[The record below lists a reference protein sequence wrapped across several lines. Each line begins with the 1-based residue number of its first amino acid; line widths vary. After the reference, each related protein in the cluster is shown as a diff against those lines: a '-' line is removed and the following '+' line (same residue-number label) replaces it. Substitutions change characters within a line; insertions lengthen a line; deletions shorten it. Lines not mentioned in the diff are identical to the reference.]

1 VPRKIRELVGDLV
14 RAGFLDRGGK
24 GSLRNFSHPSGVRI
38 TLSGRAGDDAK
49 RYQEEEVAQGIEA
62 ARAAR
67 KRRT

>member
-24 GSLRNFSHPSGVRI
+24 GSRRNFSHPSGVRI
-38 TLSGRAGDDAK
+38 TLSGRAGDAAK
-49 RYQEEEVAQGIEA
+49 RYQEEEVAQGIAA

>member
-1 VPRKIRELVGDLV
+1 VDDLL

-24 GSLRNFSHPSGVRI
+24 GSHRNFMHPSGVRI

-49 RYQEEEVAQGIEA
+49 RYQEEEVAQGIAA